1 MPADGAPRL
10 LLTGATGQL
19 GFELQRALAPL
30 GELVVTSRDG
40 RLPGGTTGERFDLD
54 APTSLA
60 AALDRWQPDIVVNA
74 AAWTAVDRAEQDVDA
89 ACRANAEAPAAIAR
103 WCAARGALL
112 LHYSTDYVFDGRG
125 STPWGEQ
132 APTAPLGAYG
142 ASKRA
147 GEQAIIDSG
156 CAQLILRTA
165 WVYAARGQ
173 NFLRTMLRLGAER
186 DRLRVVADQIGA
198 PTPARWLAAA
208 TAALLA
214 RGRWREPDGQG
225 LFHLAAAGATS
236 WHGFAEA
243 IFADA
248 VQAGLL
254 SRAPMVEPI
263 ASHEYPTPAARPA
276 YSVLDCNRLADVHGI
291 ALPDWR
297 RGVGEVIA
305 ELASA

>member
-1 MPADGAPRL
+1 MPAERAPRL

-30 GELVVTSRDG
+30 GELVTTSRDG
-40 RLPGGTTGERFDLD
+40 RLPGGAACSVFDLD
-54 APTSLA
+54 APASLVA
-60 AALDRWQPDIVVNA
+60 VLDRWQPDIVVNA
-74 AAWTAVDRAEQDVDA
+74 AAWTAVDRAEQESSA
-89 ACRANAEAPAAIAR
+89 AFRANAEAPATIAG
-103 WCAARGALL
+103 WCAANDALL
-112 LHYSTDYVFDGRG
+112 VHYSTDYVFDGRG
-125 STPWGEQ
+125 STPWTEQ
-132 APTAPLGAYG
+132 APTAPLGVYG

-147 GEQAIIDSG
+147 GEQAIIDSR
-156 CAQLILRTA
+156 CPQLILRTA

-214 RGRWREPDGQG
+214 RGRWREPGAQG
-225 LFHLAAAGATS
+225 LFHLAAGGATS

-248 VQAGLL
+248 LQAGLL
-254 SRAPMVEPI
+254 ERAPLVEPI
-263 ASHEYPTPAARPA
+263 ASSDYPTPAARPG
-276 YSVLDCNRLADVHGI
+276 YSVLDCTRLADIHGI

-297 RGVGEVIA
+297 RGVAEVIA
-305 ELASA
+305 ELASS

>member
-1 MPADGAPRL
+1 MPAERAPRL

-30 GELVVTSRDG
+30 GELTATSRDG
-40 RLPGGTTGERFDLD
+40 RLPGGAACPAFDLD
-54 APTSLA
+54 APASLA

-74 AAWTAVDRAEQDVDA
+74 AAWTAVDRAEQATGA
-89 ACRANAEAPAAIAR
+89 AKRANAEAPAAIAG

-112 LHYSTDYVFDGRG
+112 VHFSTDYVFDGHA
-125 STPWGEQ
+125 STPWCET
-132 APTAPLGAYG
+132 APTAPLGVYG

-147 GEQAIIDSG
+147 GEEAIVASR
-156 CAQLILRTA
+156 CPHLILRTA

-186 DRLRVVADQIGA
+186 DRLRVVADQVGA

-208 TAALLA
+208 TAAVLA
-214 RGRWREPDGQG
+214 RGRWREPGAQG
-225 LFHLAAAGATS
+225 LFHLAAGGATS

-248 VQAGLL
+248 LQAGLL
-254 SRAPMVEPI
+254 SRAPVVEPI
-263 ASHEYPTPAARPA
+263 ASSEYPTPAARPG
-276 YSVLDCNRLADVHGI
+276 YSVLDCARLADVHGI

-305 ELASA
+305 ELAPA

>member
-1 MPADGAPRL
+1 MAAEPVPRL
-10 LLTGATGQL
+10 LLTGASGQL
-19 GFELQRALAPL
+19 GFELQRALAPI
-30 GELVVTSRDG
+30 GELLVTSRDG
-40 RLPGGTTGERFDLD
+40 RLPGGGAGAAFDLD
-54 APTSLA
+54 APASLA

-74 AAWTAVDRAEQDVDA
+74 AAWTAVDRAEAEPA
-89 ACRANAEAPAAIAR
+89 AAHRANAEAPAAIAR
-103 WCAARGALL
+103 WCAAHEALL
-112 LHYSTDYVFDGRG
+112 VHYSTDYVFDGRAAI
-125 STPWGEQ
+125 PWTEQ
-132 APTAPLGAYG
+132 AATAPLGVYG

-147 GEQAIIDSG
+147 GERAIVDSG
-156 CAQLILRTA
+156 CAHLILRTA

-214 RGRWREPDGQG
+214 RGRWRAADAQG
-225 LFHLAAAGATS
+225 LFHLAAGGATS

-248 VQAGLL
+248 LQAGLL
-254 SRAPMVEPI
+254 PRAPVVEAI
-263 ASHEYPTPAARPA
+263 ASRDYPTPAARPA
-276 YSVLDCNRLADVHGI
+276 YSVLDCARLATVHGI

-297 RGVGEVIA
+297 RGVGEVVA